1 MGFERGEKEKRGG
14 GPPRFE
20 RVNAGEMIEEREGEG

>member
-1 MGFERGEKEKRGG
+1 LREVKERRRGG
-14 GPPRFE
+14 APRFG

>member
-1 MGFERGEKEKRGG
+1 LELREVKERRKRGG
-14 GPPRFE
+14 APRLG